1 MLRTID
7 RYIIRETLT
16 PFVLVLLILT
26 FILEIPPIIDSGEK
40 LLAAGASLSVVAR
53 VLMTLVPQAL
63 GITIPMSL
71 LIGLLIALGRLSA
84 DREVVALQACG
95 VGLGRLLRPVLVLA
109 AGAGLLTMYV
119 LIVAVPAANLAF
131 QTLRYEA
138 VSSLTESQVRP
149 HVFFQSFPGFVM
161 YVGDESPAGG
171 WRDVFVADTNRPDTT
186 RIHTAARGELRIDNA
201 SRIVQMVLTDGETS
215 VVDLG
220 DPESFQST
228 RFERS
233 VLTLDPET
241 IFPRGGPLKGERE
254 MTVAE
259 LRQRIGEM
267 EASAAE
273 ARAAGQDEAPFSTHN
288 LVMAIHNKFAIPVA
302 CVVFALLAL
311 PLGVTTRKEGKLA
324 SFVLGGSVVYA
335 YYLVMSIA
343 GSLAKGHQL
352 DAALAA
358 WTANILLGA
367 GAVAL
372 LAWRAGGSQRAI
384 RIPLPFRRRRRAAVP
399 GPAGMAGPVG
409 TPKAGTTTPTDRVVL
424 VVRVPPL
431 SLPGP
436 TILDRYVMGTCV
448 RAVLV
453 AGGILLG
460 LFYIATFI
468 DLSDKLFKGDATG
481 FMILSLLWH
490 STPQYVYYIVPM
502 AVLIGTLVTIGAI
515 TKSSELIVMKACG
528 ISLYRIAAP
537 LLVLGLVA
545 AAGLFAIEERVLAH
559 ANRRAGAL
567 NDEVRGRRPR
577 SADALNRRWLVGRD
591 LAIYH
596 YLYYD
601 REARELNG
609 LSIYELDGRNPQLA
623 RVSYVARADYHGPD
637 DGEGTAWEAHDGWT
651 RQLAPTKAFA
661 RFDGRAVQLEPAT
674 SFASEEPDA
683 ELMSYSELSSYVTM
697 LQASGFNVVP
707 YVVALHRK
715 AAFPFITLVMTLI
728 AVPFAV
734 TTGKRGT
741 MYGIGAGIVLAIIYW
756 TVISLFGA
764 VGSAGL
770 LPPLLAAW
778 APNIIF
784 GTIALYLVLTVR
796 T

>member
-7 RYIIRETLT
+7 RYVIRETVA
-16 PFVLVLLILT
+16 PFLLVLLVLT

-40 LLAAGASLSVVAR
+40 LIAAGASLSVVAR
-53 VLMTLVPQAL
+53 VLLTLVPQAL
-63 GITIPMSL
+63 GITLPMSL

-95 VGLGRLLRPVLVLA
+95 VGLVRLLRPVVALSAVVGLA
-109 AGAGLLTMYV
+109 TMYV
-119 LIVAVPAANLAF
+119 LMVSVPAANLAF

-171 WRDVFVADTNRPDTT
+171 WSDVFVADTSRPDAP
-186 RIHTAARGELRIDNA
+186 RIHTAARGELRIDNVD
-201 SRIVQMVLTDGETS
+201 RVVQMVLLDGESS
-215 VVDLG
+215 VFDNAA
-220 DPESFQST
+220 PESFDST
-228 RFERS
+228 RFEQS
-233 VLTLDPET
+233 VLLLDPET

-254 MTVAE
+254 MTIAE
-259 LRQRIGEM
+259 LRARIVEM
-267 EASAAE
+267 DAAAE
-273 ARAAGQDEAPFSTHN
+273 TARLAGQDEAAYSTHN
-288 LVMAIHNKFAIPVA
+288 LVMAIHQKFAIPVA
-302 CVVFALLAL
+302 CLVFALLAL

-324 SFVLGGSVVYA
+324 SFVLGGTVVYT

-352 DAALAA
+352 DPALAA
-358 WTANILLGA
+358 WMANIVLGT

-372 LAWRAGGSQRAI
+372 LAWRAGGSQRSI
-384 RIPLPFRRRRRAAVP
+384 RIPLPFRRRAPVDEADGAA
-399 GPAGMAGPVG
+399 PATAGPRGQVA
-409 TPKAGTTTPTDRVVL
+409 TPATNGRAVL
-424 VVRVPPL
+424 VVRVPHIT
-431 SLPGP
+431 LPGP
-436 TILDRYVMGTCV
+436 TILDRYIMRTSG

-460 LFYIATFI
+460 LFYIAAFI
-468 DLSDKLFKGDATG
+468 DLSDKLFKGQATG
-481 FMILSLLWH
+481 SMILSLLWF

-502 AVLIGTLVTIGAI
+502 AVLIGALVTIGAI
-515 TKSSELIVMKACG
+515 TKNSELIVMKACG

-537 LLVLGLVA
+537 LLMLGLVA

-559 ANRRAGAL
+559 ANRRATML
-567 NDEVRGRRPR
+567 NDTVRGRQPR
-577 SADALNRRWLVGRD
+577 SASSLNRRWLVGQD
-591 LAIYH
+591 GAIYH
-596 YLYYD
+596 YVFFD
-601 REARELNG
+601 RQARELNG
-609 LSIYELDGRNPQLA
+609 LSVYEFDGHGSQLA
-623 RVSYVARADYHGPD
+623 RVSHVVRAEYRGPV
-637 DGEGTAWEAHDGWT
+637 DGEGASWEAYGGWS
-651 RQLAPTKAFA
+651 RRLLPTTAFA
-661 RFDGRAVQLEPAT
+661 RFDGRKIELEPAS
-674 SFASEEPDA
+674 SFASEEPDS
-683 ELMSYSELSSYVTM
+683 ELMSYSELREYVTT

-715 AAFPFITLVMTLI
+715 VAFPFITLVMTLI

-741 MYGIGAGIVLAIIYW
+741 MYGIGAGIGLAIIYW
-756 TVISLFGA
+756 TVISLFA
-764 VGSAGL
+764 AIGSAGL

-778 APNIIF
+778 APNVIF
-784 GTIALYLVLTVR
+784 GTIALYLVLTVQ